1 MLSEA
6 SPSKVVVNTEAS
18 PSKVVVNTE
27 ASRTKPYLTFIH
39 AVRGLTA
46 RIARSKSYK

>member
-1 MLSEA
+1 MHFINMLSEA

-27 ASRTKPYLTFIH
+27 ASRTKPYLTFIP
-39 AVRGLTA
+39 RG
-46 RIARSKSYK
+46 